1 MAKGNFHTSHKNRS
15 GTVTHRL
22 LALWMPVPPGS
33 GDALAR
39 FSCAWLGNSGMLW
52 LDRNMERTSANHPVI
67 EFRNVDYALPGG
79 QQLLAALNLQV
90 QKGETLVLLGRS
102 GSGKTTTLKLINRLL
117 TPSGG
122 EVRVNG
128 TPTTQCDVIHLRRG
142 IGYVIQDV
150 GLFPHFTV
158 ERNIGLVPRIESWTP
173 ERIHLRVEELM
184 QLVGLDP
191 QMASRYPHQLSGGQ
205 RQRVGVA
212 RALAADPAIL
222 LMDEPFGALDALT
235 RDQLQREFLSL
246 QQRLNKTLV
255 FVTHDLR
262 EALRLGSRIA
272 LMESGRLVAVLSPK
286 EFLRSRDPLAAA
298 YVRAFADG
306 LDSSNRGAS

>member
-1 MAKGNFHTSHKNRS
+1 MQAISTNG
-15 GTVTHRL
+15 
-22 LALWMPVPPGS
+22 
-33 GDALAR
+33 
-39 FSCAWLGNSGMLW
+39 
-52 LDRNMERTSANHPVI
+52 PVI
-67 EFRNVDYALPGG
+67 EFRDVLYMLPNG
-79 QQLLAALNLQV
+79 QMLLQSLNLQV
-90 QKGETLVLLGRS
+90 QRGETLVLLGRS

-117 TPSGG
+117 NPSGG

-128 TPTTQCDVIHLRRG
+128 APTAESDVIRLRRS

-158 ERNIGLVPRIESWTP
+158 ERNIGLVPRIEGWSSD
-173 ERIHLRVEELM
+173 RIHSRVEELLQM
-184 QLVGLDP
+184 VGLDREI
-191 QMASRYPHQLSGGQ
+191 ASRYPHQLSGGQ

-212 RALAADPAIL
+212 RALAADPSIL

-246 QQRLNKTLV
+246 QQRLNKTVV

-272 LMESGRLVAVLSPK
+272 LMEAGRLVTVLPPQD
-286 EFLRSRDPLAAA
+286 FLRSTDSLAAA
-298 YVRAFADG
+298 YVQAFGEG
-306 LDSSNRGAS
+306 LNSVATRGSE

>member
-1 MAKGNFHTSHKNRS
+1 
-15 GTVTHRL
+15 
-22 LALWMPVPPGS
+22 
-33 GDALAR
+33 
-39 FSCAWLGNSGMLW
+39 
-52 LDRNMERTSANHPVI
+52 MERIPADDPVI
-67 EFRNVDYALPGG
+67 EFRDVAYALLNG
-79 QQLLAALNLQV
+79 QPLLQGLNLEV
-90 QKGETLVLLGRS
+90 QRGETLILLGRS
-102 GSGKTTTLKLINRLL
+102 GSGKTTTLKLVNRLL

-128 TPTTQCDVIHLRRG
+128 VRTAESDVIRLRRS

-158 ERNIGLVPRIESWTP
+158 ARNIGIVPRIEGWP
-173 ERIHLRVEELM
+173 AARIDLRVEELLRM
-184 QLVGLDP
+184 VELEPQL
-191 QMASRYPHQLSGGQ
+191 AARYPHQLSGGQ

-246 QQRLNKTLV
+246 QQRLKKTVV

-272 LMESGRLVAVLSPK
+272 LMEAGKLVTVLPP
-286 EFLRSRDPLAAA
+286 EDFLRSNDPLAAA
-298 YVRAFADG
+298 YVQAFGDG
-306 LDSSNRGAS
+306 PGSVANRGAS

>member
-1 MAKGNFHTSHKNRS
+1 
-15 GTVTHRL
+15 
-22 LALWMPVPPGS
+22 
-33 GDALAR
+33 
-39 FSCAWLGNSGMLW
+39 
-52 LDRNMERTSANHPVI
+52 MERIPADDPVI
-67 EFRNVDYALPGG
+67 EFRDVAYALLNG
-79 QQLLAALNLQV
+79 QPLLQGLNLEV
-90 QKGETLVLLGRS
+90 QRGETLILLGRS
-102 GSGKTTTLKLINRLL
+102 GSGKTTTLKLVNRLL

-128 TPTTQCDVIHLRRG
+128 VRTAESDVIRLRRS

-158 ERNIGLVPRIESWTP
+158 ERNIGIVPRIEGWP
-173 ERIHLRVEELM
+173 AERIDLRVEELLRM
-184 QLVGLDP
+184 VELEPQL
-191 QMASRYPHQLSGGQ
+191 AARYPHQLSGGQ

-246 QQRLNKTLV
+246 QQRLKKTVV

-272 LMESGRLVAVLSPK
+272 LMEAGKLVTVLPP
-286 EFLRSRDPLAAA
+286 EDFLRSNDPLAAA
-298 YVRAFADG
+298 YVQAFGDG
-306 LDSSNRGAS
+306 PGSVANRGAS

>member
-1 MAKGNFHTSHKNRS
+1 MEPD
-15 GTVTHRL
+15 
-22 LALWMPVPPGS
+22 LAHGPM
-33 GDALAR
+33 
-39 FSCAWLGNSGMLW
+39 
-52 LDRNMERTSANHPVI
+52 I
-67 EFRNVDYALPGG
+67 EFRDIAYALPNG
-79 QQLLAALNLQV
+79 QPLLSGLNLEV
-90 QKGETLVLLGRS
+90 QRGETLVLLGRS
-102 GSGKTTTLKLINRLL
+102 GSGKTTTLKLVNRLL
-117 TPSGG
+117 TPTGG

-128 TPTTQCDVIHLRRG
+128 APTAESDVIRLRRS

-158 ERNIGLVPRIESWTP
+158 ERNIGLVPRIEGWTA
-173 ERIHLRVEELM
+173 ERIHLRVVELLQM
-184 QLVGLDP
+184 VGLGE

-246 QQRLNKTLV
+246 QRRLGKTLI

-272 LMESGRLVAVLSPK
+272 LMDAGRLVTVLSP
-286 EFLRSRDPLAAA
+286 ENFLRSREPLAAA
-298 YVRAFADG
+298 YVQAFGDG
-306 LDSSNRGAS
+306 LDSAANRGAS